1 MRLSIGE
8 ILSWLS
14 ILAAA
19 AASLYYAPNLP
30 SRIATHFDIE
40 GRPNGW
46 MDKNSALIFGPAMAV
61 GLYILLSVLIY
72 LASSERGELRLDE
85 NSAEMMQT
93 IKGLV
98 VFLVAAVH
106 IGILWH
112 AVGVLKEPL
121 SSMIVPISLMFAY
134 IGWAITKAKR
144 NWLMGVRLPWTL
156 VDERAWR
163 VGNLIMGWGLV
174 VCAVLNLTGLFLP
187 KLWFWILT
195 VTLAAAVSLSVV
207 ASYIVYR
214 SGPNATAR

>member
-1 MRLSIGE
+1 MKLAIGE
-8 ILSWLS
+8 TLSWLS
-14 ILAAA
+14 ILAAT

-30 SRIATHFDIE
+30 GRIATHFDLE

-46 MDKNSALIFGPAMAV
+46 MDKNTALIFGPAMAI

-85 NSAEMMQT
+85 NSAKMMQT

-98 VFLVAAVH
+98 VLLIAAVH
-106 IGILWH
+106 IGILWY
-112 AVGVLKEPL
+112 AVGVLKNTL
-121 SSMIVPISLMFAY
+121 SSMIAPISLMFAY

-156 VDERAWR
+156 VDEQAWR
-163 VGNLIMGWGLV
+163 VGNLIMGWGLIL
-174 VCAVLNLTGLFLP
+174 CAVLNLAGLLLP
-187 KLWFWILT
+187 KLWFWMLT
-195 VTLAAAVSLSVV
+195 ITLATAVLLSVV

-214 SGPNATAR
+214 RGPNAPTS

>member
-1 MRLSIGE
+1 MRLAVGE

-30 SRIATHFDIE
+30 GRIATHFDLE

-72 LASSERGELRLDE
+72 LASSERGELHLDA
-85 NSAEMMQT
+85 NSAKMMQT

-106 IGILWH
+106 VGILWH
-112 AVGVLKEPL
+112 AVGVLKNPL
-121 SSMIVPISLMFAY
+121 PSIIVPISLMFAY

-144 NWLMGVRLPWTL
+144 NWLMGVRLPWTF

-174 VCAVLNLTGLFLP
+174 VCAALNLTGLFLP

-195 VTLAAAVSLSVV
+195 ITLATAVLLSVV
-207 ASYIVYR
+207 ASYVVYR
-214 SGPNATAR
+214 SGPNATAF